1 MTVDCFSKSRQSHKS
16 KIYLLFSN
24 KSARVHPCQCL
35 NVKALSIYI
44 PLCYLKRMDTLEK
57 KLEQVP
63 RKPGVYL
70 FRDEKNEI
78 IYVGK
83 ARLLKNRVLSY
94 FRGEPSDPKT
104 SVMIS
109 HIRDVEW
116 IITDSETEALLM
128 ENNLIKEYTPRY
140 NVRLKDDKSF
150 PFIRIT
156 SEPFPRIFI
165 TRTVEKDGSRYY
177 GPYTDVHHVR
187 KLLRILHRTF
197 PLRTC
202 RYKLDEATIK
212 AKKIPLC
219 LEYHLHNCEG
229 PCQGL
234 ISENDY
240 NTMVEQ
246 VIRFIEG
253 HTEETLNVLAERMQ
267 EAAKRQAFERAAR
280 YRDQIRVIRKSL
292 PRQNVVHTDFE
303 DRDVIGM
310 AVSEETAMVVLF
322 RVREGRIIARET
334 FTLQQ
339 TGNRTRNELLKEFL
353 RSYYSETPFIPR
365 EVFCE
370 LEDEKELFEDFLTAQ
385 AGKRIYVIT
394 PERGEKARLLTLARK
409 NADMMLKDLMLHRIK
424 RDLQPGKMVQ
434 ALQEALNLVAPPMLI
449 EGFDISNIQ
458 GTHIVAS
465 CVVFENGRPRK
476 SDYRK
481 FIIRDLDHPDDFA
494 AMSQVIRRHYSRKL
508 EEKGK
513 LPDLVLIDGGK
524 GQLNVAKQVLDE
536 LGLHHLP
543 VIGLAK
549 RLEDVFIPGY
559 ANPQNIPK
567 TSPALYLLRRIRDEA
582 HRFAITFHRK
592 RRDDAMVKSILED
605 IPGIGPKRKAK
616 IFSVY
621 PSVYEMMKD
630 NEKEIAKK
638 TGLSVT
644 LVSEMI
650 AYIRRYSPMDAEKR
664 GKV

>member
-1 MTVDCFSKSRQSHKS
+1 M
-16 KIYLLFSN
+16 
-24 KSARVHPCQCL
+24 KSALELLQTVACL
-35 NVKALSIYI
+35 EVSIAELLSPSLPANIKALSIYM
-44 PLCYLKRMDTLEK
+44 PLCYLKQMDTLEK
-57 KLEQVP
+57 KLKQVP

-70 FRDEKNEI
+70 FRDEKEEI

-83 ARLLKNRVLSY
+83 ARLLRHRVLSY
-94 FRGEPSDPKT
+94 FRGEASDPKT

-109 HIRDVEW
+109 HVRDIEW

-128 ENNLIKEYTPRY
+128 ENNLIKEYIPRY

-150 PFIRIT
+150 PFIRFT
-156 SEPFPRIFI
+156 NEPFPRIFV

-177 GPYTDVHHVR
+177 GPYTDVRHVR

-202 RYKLDEATIK
+202 SYKLDEETVRT
-212 AKKIPLC
+212 KKIPLC

-234 ISENDY
+234 ISEDEY

-253 HTEETLNVLAERMQ
+253 HTEETLKVLTERMH
-267 EAAKRQAFERAAR
+267 EAAKKQAFEKAAR

-292 PRQNVVHTDFE
+292 PRQNVIHTDFE

-310 AVSEETAMVVLF
+310 AVSEETAVVALF

-353 RSYYSETPFIPR
+353 RSYYLETPFIPR

-370 LEDEKELFEDFLTAQ
+370 LEDEKELFEDFLSTR
-385 AGKRIYVIT
+385 AGKRVYMMT
-394 PERGEKARLLTLARK
+394 PERGDKARLLTLARK
-409 NADMMLKDLMLHRIK
+409 NADIMLKDLMLQRMK
-424 RDLQPGKMVQ
+424 RDMQPGKIVL
-434 ALQEALNLVAPPMLI
+434 ALQDALNLVAPPMLI
-449 EGFDISNIQ
+449 EGFDISNIE
-458 GTHIVAS
+458 GSHIVAS

-481 FIIRDLDHPDDFA
+481 FIIRDLNHPDDFA

-524 GQLNVAKQVLDE
+524 GQLNAAKQVLNK
-536 LGLHHLP
+536 LGLHHMP

-592 RRDDAMVKSILED
+592 RRDDAMVKSILDE

-616 IFSVY
+616 IFGVY
-621 PSVYEMMKD
+621 PSVHEMMQD
-630 NEKEIAKK
+630 EEKEIAKK
-638 TGLSVT
+638 TGISLT
-644 LVSEMI
+644 LVSDMM
-650 AYIRRYSPMDAEKR
+650 AYIRRHSPMNAEKK
-664 GKV
+664 GKA